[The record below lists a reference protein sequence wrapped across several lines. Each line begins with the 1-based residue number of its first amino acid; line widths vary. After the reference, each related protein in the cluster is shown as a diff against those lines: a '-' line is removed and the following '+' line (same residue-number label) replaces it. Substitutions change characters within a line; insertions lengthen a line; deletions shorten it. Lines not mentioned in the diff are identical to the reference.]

1 MLPRALEHTWMPT
14 EMSGE
19 KCSSLQLRFMSLE
32 HLCSSFLAL
41 ERSNHGL
48 MDHRRAQKSNLQS
61 PLRQKHNMGGLEA
74 IVVSK
79 HFIPLYA
86 WPRIKEY
93 FVRHYP
99 NIINLVIYTNL
110 T

>member
-1 MLPRALEHTWMPT
+1 
-14 EMSGE
+14 
-19 KCSSLQLRFMSLE
+19 
-32 HLCSSFLAL
+32 
-41 ERSNHGL
+41 
-48 MDHRRAQKSNLQS
+48 
-61 PLRQKHNMGGLEA
+61 MGGLEA

-93 FVRHYP
+93 FVQHYP